1 MLKGKYAMAR
11 LDDVV
16 RSLAG
21 PMAGAAAEPDKARM
35 LVGLDEYAESQR
47 VRGWILA
54 VLLLLL
60 LATPLVLSFTAVSK
74 ELLPYLFGGTSV
86 LAAGTVKMLLTTFQD
101 ISRAHTLT
109 IVCQSLNSKDARDVL
124 TAWLKGRT

>member
-1 MLKGKYAMAR
+1 MAR
-11 LDDVV
+11 LDEVV
-16 RSLAG
+16 RSLAR
-21 PMAGAAAEPDKARM
+21 PMAGAAAEPDKARL

-47 VRGWILA
+47 MRGWILA

-60 LATPLVLSFTAVSK
+60 LATPLVLSFTDVSK

-86 LAAGTVKMLLTTFQD
+86 LAAGTVKVLLTTFQD
-101 ISRAHTLT
+101 ISRSHTLT

-124 TAWLKGRT
+124 TAWLKGRA

>member
-1 MLKGKYAMAR
+1 MAR
-11 LDDVV
+11 LDEVV
-16 RSLAG
+16 RSLAR
-21 PMAGAAAEPDKARM
+21 PMAGAAAEPDKARL

-47 VRGWILA
+47 IRGWILA

-60 LATPLVLSFTAVSK
+60 LATPLVLSFTDVSK

-86 LAAGTVKMLLTTFQD
+86 LAAGTVKVLLTTFQD
-101 ISRAHTLT
+101 ISRSHTLT

-124 TAWLKGRT
+124 TAWLKGRA

>member
-1 MLKGKYAMAR
+1 MAR
-11 LDDVV
+11 LDEVV
-16 RSLAG
+16 RSLAR
-21 PMAGAAAEPDKARM
+21 PMAGAAAEPDKARL

-60 LATPLVLSFTAVSK
+60 LATPLVLSFTDVSK

-86 LAAGTVKMLLTTFQD
+86 LAAGTVKVLLTTFQD
-101 ISRAHTLT
+101 ISRSHTLT

-124 TAWLKGRT
+124 TAWLKGRA

>member
-1 MLKGKYAMAR
+1 MAR
-11 LDDVV
+11 LDEVV
-16 RSLAG
+16 RSLAR
-21 PMAGAAAEPDKARM
+21 PMAGAAAEPDKARL
-35 LVGLDEYAESQR
+35 LVGLDEYSESQR

-60 LATPLVLSFTAVSK
+60 LATPLVLSFTDVSK

-86 LAAGTVKMLLTTFQD
+86 LAAGTVKVLLTTFQD
-101 ISRAHTLT
+101 ISRSHTLT

-124 TAWLKGRT
+124 TAWLKGRA